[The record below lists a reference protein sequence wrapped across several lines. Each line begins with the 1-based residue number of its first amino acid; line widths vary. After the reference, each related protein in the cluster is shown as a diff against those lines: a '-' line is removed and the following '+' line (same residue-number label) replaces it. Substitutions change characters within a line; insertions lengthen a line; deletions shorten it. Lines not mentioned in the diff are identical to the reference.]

1 MITIFTSYPRKKE
14 YYSICLQWVKKTC
27 IYIRHKHRIILPSPA
42 FYHKIDIFDIIL
54 PRIPLHY
61 ACENGYYDVTEALIT
76 NIENMK
82 ETQCLISKDAKGIF
96 LFMII
101 VQLEIHSYFIKKLLE
116 YKKQSIC

>member
-1 MITIFTSYPRKKE
+1 MIDICTCYPRRKGD
-14 YYSICLQWVKKTC
+14 YIICLQWAKKTC
-27 IYIRHKHRIILPSPA
+27 IYIRHTYRIILHSPG
-42 FYHKIDIFDIIL
+42 FYHKINIFDIL

-76 NIENMK
+76 TIEKMK
-82 ETQCLISKDAKGIF
+82 ETQCSNSKDAKGIF
-96 LFMII
+96 LFLII